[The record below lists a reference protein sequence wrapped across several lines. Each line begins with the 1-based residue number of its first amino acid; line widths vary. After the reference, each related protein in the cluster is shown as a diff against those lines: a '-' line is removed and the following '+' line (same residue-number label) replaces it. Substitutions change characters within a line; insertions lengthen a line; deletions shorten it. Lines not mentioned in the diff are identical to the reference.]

1 MENQGLSTAN
11 AKALWTIYKES
22 SDIIAR
28 DHRIPFGESNSVH
41 RNSAAPNYIDKASKS
56 KIVSTIANVAFGDD
70 VRKVAESKGIKTKEG
85 VLGAYNESLVFD
97 LKNEYKARAENFDA
111 GGAVNGQYANINIQ
125 NMQRL
130 NELGLV
136 CLVDGVI
143 QPIYNK
149 VFKTFV
155 SPVQQFKRP
164 WVVDFV
170 YDDEAK
176 IHIPLKEYRQNPD
189 LIDRLS
195 GTITPLIEVTM
206 AATNGL
212 INDNVFTEYNAL
224 PGVTPV
230 PTEFNF
236 ARNPVNIVEVTYTK
250 GSNPAVTE
258 GILVRPI
265 QTATQTLQTI
275 GNIASYNIQF
285 YLKDANGAITD
296 IVVGD
301 GSITQK
307 GDLHIQFTGTD
318 LVGSD
323 NVVINSVKV
332 SFRLPMLGN
341 NKSRQVYSY
350 KLEDMAYITYHDNFN
365 TTFSQYFQDEYK
377 EKTGEPLLET
387 WTDTVTRTCTYNKDN
402 YAIKFLVNKYEE
414 LKVSGALSLNNFHH
428 RVRKGFTNTVD
439 MNIAD
444 PGLTDYVTGVANT
457 LGLGLNDMLT
467 KMHLELLQDD
477 NTAVLV
483 SSRDTGVYFKNS
495 DNTHNAG
502 VKYIGS
508 LSQEVAGI
516 SLPYE
521 LMRIAYGTYAGYY
534 IASDDARFS
543 TTVKT
548 GHTFVDPNTGT
559 SVTKDV
565 PQHNIY
571 VVPRPEDNKDTYTFL
586 HGKEY
591 LEHTTGTAEVGRD
604 PSINY
609 HLSYDMY
616 EVNNLLGKVELLL
629 KPQG

>member
-236 ARNPVNIVEVTYTK
+236 ARNPVNIVEVTYKK

-258 GILVRPI
+258 G
-265 QTATQTLQTI
+265 
-275 GNIASYNIQF
+275 
-285 YLKDANGAITD
+285 
-296 IVVGD
+296 
-301 GSITQK
+301 
-307 GDLHIQFTGTD
+307 
-318 LVGSD
+318 
-323 NVVINSVKV
+323 
-332 SFRLPMLGN
+332 
-341 NKSRQVYSY
+341 
-350 KLEDMAYITYHDNFN
+350 
-365 TTFSQYFQDEYK
+365 
-377 EKTGEPLLET
+377 LL
-387 WTDTVTRTCTYNKDN
+387 
-402 YAIKFLVNKYEE
+402 
-414 LKVSGALSLNNFHH
+414 S
-428 RVRKGFTNTVD
+428 
-439 MNIAD
+439 
-444 PGLTDYVTGVANT
+444 
-457 LGLGLNDMLT
+457 
-467 KMHLELLQDD
+467 
-477 NTAVLV
+477 
-483 SSRDTGVYFKNS
+483 
-495 DNTHNAG
+495 
-502 VKYIGS
+502 
-508 LSQEVAGI
+508 
-516 SLPYE
+516 
-521 LMRIAYGTYAGYY
+521 
-534 IASDDARFS
+534 
-543 TTVKT
+543 
-548 GHTFVDPNTGT
+548 
-559 SVTKDV
+559 
-565 PQHNIY
+565 
-571 VVPRPEDNKDTYTFL
+571 
-586 HGKEY
+586 
-591 LEHTTGTAEVGRD
+591 
-604 PSINY
+604 
-609 HLSYDMY
+609 
-616 EVNNLLGKVELLL
+616 
-629 KPQG
+629 